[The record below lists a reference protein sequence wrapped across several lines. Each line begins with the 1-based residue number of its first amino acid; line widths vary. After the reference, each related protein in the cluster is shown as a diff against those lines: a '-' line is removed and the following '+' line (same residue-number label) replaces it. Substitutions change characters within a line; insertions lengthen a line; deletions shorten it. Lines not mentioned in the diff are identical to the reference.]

1 MKITEFKHLCNISLH
16 YKSDCALYG
25 VTVVGQLVAEE
36 YDDDNWVRHEMT
48 LDCGLVQS
56 GEFDLPYMLHTPLS
70 PKTHPLNYSGGRY
83 RGLREDDR
91 VAEWVQPLTII
102 EKMPLLPYLKLNIP
116 PMLLLGIAESY
127 VTSAAK
133 IDDTVS
139 IVCRRVRLA
148 YALSH
153 PQLDDT
159 GLPYDYD
166 TLALHVAHL
175 YTDDTES
182 SLAEALAGID
192 GIRLQR
198 PLDCMVYQNKLII
211 ADASDGE
218 HNSRI
223 VVFRI
228 NSTSD

>member
-16 YKSDCALYG
+16 YKSDCALYC
-25 VTVVGQLVAEE
+25 VTVAGQLVAEE
-36 YDDDNWVRHEMT
+36 YDDDNWVRHRIA
-48 LDCGLVQS
+48 LDCELVQS
-56 GEFDLPYMLHTPLS
+56 GEFDLPDMLLKPSS
-70 PKTHPLNYSGGRY
+70 PTMHPLNYSGGRY
-83 RGLREDDR
+83 RGMREDDR
-91 VAEWVQPLTII
+91 VAEWIQPLTIM
-102 EKMPLLPYLKLNIP
+102 EKMPLLSYLKLDIP

-148 YALSH
+148 YALSQ

-166 TLALHVAHL
+166 TLVLHIVHL
-175 YTDDTES
+175 YDSDSES
-182 SLAEALAGID
+182 SLADALSGID

-198 PLDCMVYQNKLII
+198 PMDCMVHQDKLII
-211 ADASDGE
+211 ADGSDGE

-223 VVFRI
+223 VIFRI
-228 NSTSD
+228 NATSD